1 MGWDAILYSKCM
13 QSVVALIKG
22 CPEPTV
28 VGRRLPYP
36 GGHARLYARVVVSRG
51 VVPHLTWVLCL
62 TCVAIDSAWTLEGAE
77 RRAHWLGQLEAH
89 CCSQVSPQ
97 GSVTQCCCK

>member
-1 MGWDAILYSKCM
+1 M

-36 GGHARLYARVVVSRG
+36 GGHARLS
-51 VVPHLTWVLCL
+51 LCLVGGTSPDVGFCSL
-62 TCVAIDSAWTLEGAE
+62 TCVAFDSAWALEGAE

-97 GSVTQCCCK
+97 CSGTLL